1 MKLRT
6 ALSAVA
12 STAAAALLL
21 TGCAGGGGSLQSG
34 GGDSASGWNKPTQS
48 LKGVTLTYGGG
59 TTVDAGIKEVQA
71 AFAKATG
78 VKWKK
83 VVYPDPYEQTLLTKV
98 AAGDK
103 PDLAG
108 WQPTTSELTPL
119 QPTKNLLP
127 MTGAPWLSKVD
138 ASTRDVA
145 GFYDKTR
152 YAAIVTSPSVIGVY
166 YNKQV
171 FEKYGITST
180 PKSFDE
186 MLADAKKI
194 KAAGGTAFEE
204 AVGDQWPTQWTV
216 QVQLAEAAKDGLWGR
231 LNTNKEQFTSP
242 TILNAIKQYKSM
254 VDDGLYNRDIKTTT
268 FVQQSDALLK
278 GKAAMAIQV
287 NALVL
292 QMQQTASTEQIDNA
306 IGWFP
311 ISKSGNVAMNIPDN
325 KNGVVAFKTGDAKRE
340 AASKQFLNY
349 WMTTGY
355 KGYVDALKTVSI
367 EPGVPTPEGVP
378 EVVQTIAKSVGG
390 SAGSMQSDAL
400 ANPDLYINL
409 ANMVQGTQTPEQ
421 VAETTQKQFVGFAQA
436 QGAKGF

>member
-6 ALSAVA
+6 ATAAAAV
-12 STAAAALLL
+12 TAAAALFLS
-21 TGCAGGGGSLQSG
+21 GCAGGGSLQSG
-34 GGDSASGWNKPTQS
+34 GDSSSSGWNKPTAS

-59 TTVDAGIKEVQA
+59 TTVDAGIKQVQA
-71 AFAKATG
+71 AFTKATG
-78 VKWKK
+78 AKFKK

-119 QPTKNLLP
+119 QPAKNLLP
-127 MTGAPWLSKVD
+127 MTGAPWLNKVD
-138 ASTRDVA
+138 PATRDVA
-145 GFYDKTR
+145 GFFDKTR

-171 FEKYGITST
+171 FQKYGITST
-180 PKSFDE
+180 PKNFDE

-194 KAAGGTAFEE
+194 KAAGGTAFED

-216 QVQLAEAAKDGLWGR
+216 QVQLAEAAKSGLWSR

-254 VDDGLYNRDIKTTT
+254 VDQGLYNKDIKTTT

-292 QMQQTASTEQIDNA
+292 QMQQTASTEQIDKS

-311 ISKSGNVAMNIPDN
+311 ISKSGTTAMNIPDN

-340 AASKQFLNY
+340 AAAKQFLNF
-349 WMTTGY
+349 WMTTDY
-355 KGYVDALKTVSI
+355 KSYIGALKTVSI
-367 EPGVPTPEGVP
+367 EPSVPTPDGVP

-390 SAGSMQSDAL
+390 SAGSMQSDAI

-421 VAETTQKQFVGFAQA
+421 VAETTQKQFAGFAQA
-436 QGAKGF
+436 QGVKGF